1 MTKKFGLIAAAGKAR
16 RINGIPKFLLPIKK
30 HNNLLSNTTNWLE
43 NSGVDNIYLGTNK
56 TFENLIKNLDLFSKK
71 IKSKNL
77 EVVTTNTMN
86 ETINKLIPKTAK
98 PDDIFITMMP
108 DTYFDDHGL
117 GRKIIKKLEKEE
129 NLEAVVGLFQMR
141 EDQRGKLGQC
151 QVNDNFIT
159 EVIDKSESCN
169 FKYIWG
175 VIAWRN
181 SYGKYIVNSDLSI
194 GLSINRAIKDK
205 KQVGFVVSSSTYF
218 DCGSIDEYWKLIKF
232 LT

>member
-1 MTKKFGLIAAAGKAR
+1 MVQKYGLIAAAGQAS
-16 RINGIPKFLLPIKK
+16 RINGIPKFLLPIK
-30 HNNLLSNTTNWLE
+30 NNKNLITNSFVWLQ
-43 NSGVDNIYLGTNK
+43 NAGVEKFICATNK
-56 TFENLIKNLDLFSKK
+56 TFQPILSKLDGLDNFLRPDDIKIVNTK
-71 IKSKNL
+71 
-77 EVVTTNTMN
+77 TMN
-86 ETINKLIPKTAK
+86 ETINKLIPKTAE
-98 PDDIFITMMP
+98 PDDIFVTMMP

-117 GRKIIKKLEKEE
+117 GKKIIKKLEKEE

-205 KQVGFVVSSSTYF
+205 KQVGFVVSSSNYF
-218 DCGSIDEYWKLIKF
+218 DCGSVDEYWKLIKF